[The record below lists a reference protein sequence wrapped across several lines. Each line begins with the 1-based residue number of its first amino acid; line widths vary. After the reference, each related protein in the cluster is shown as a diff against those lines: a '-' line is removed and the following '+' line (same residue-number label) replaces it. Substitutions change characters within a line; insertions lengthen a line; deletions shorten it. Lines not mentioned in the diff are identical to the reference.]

1 MRDATSLTELLK
13 TAQLSELLADVSAQV
28 RAKPDD
34 VLLRQTLF
42 KLCCIEGLWEKAL
55 MQLQTLQLM
64 EEVAPQL
71 TELHKN
77 LIFSELIRE
86 SVLAGER
93 QAALLEEPGPEWMA
107 LLHQANKLNRQQ
119 EEERAETLRLQ
130 AFDLATESAGYS
142 ETTGQF
148 SWIADSDGRI
158 GPACEFISAGGYRQV
173 PFSLL
178 RSLSV
183 MPPKDLLD
191 LIWTPAHLNINGDL
205 HYGYVPAR
213 YPLTAGASQDVKLG
227 LRTEW
232 VDVFGVLSTGVGR
245 KMLITD
251 GGEFSLLEVSNI
263 TFA

>member
-130 AFDLATESAGYS
+130 AFNLATESAGYG

>member
-28 RAKPDD
+28 RAIPDD

-142 ETTGQF
+142 EITGQF